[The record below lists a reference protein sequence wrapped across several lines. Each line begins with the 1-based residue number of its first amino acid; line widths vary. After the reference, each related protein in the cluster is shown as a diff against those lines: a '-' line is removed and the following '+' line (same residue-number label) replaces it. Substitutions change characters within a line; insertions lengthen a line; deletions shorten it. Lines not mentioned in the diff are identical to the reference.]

1 MATDNIFAGSI
12 TCAGLTN
19 TGTTSLSGAVVIT
32 GSLSTTMGV
41 ISGTNLVVGGRAGT
55 NTTTQAISN
64 TVATEQFFDNLAVT
78 LPANT
83 LALGRR
89 VRVRWHGEA
98 TVDSGADTLTIKIY
112 IGSTAIVTTAAVN
125 TAAND
130 KFVGEFVMNAPSAAG
145 AAALC
150 FGWGMYTDP
159 AATAFKVAQ
168 NANGGTAL
176 ATNGALVVRASAT
189 WSATT
194 ATNTV
199 VLDVFT
205 VDIL

>member
-1 MATDNIFAGSI
+1 MPATKA
-12 TCAGLTN
+12 C
-19 TGTTSLSGAVVIT
+19 SGANK
-32 GSLSTTMGV
+32 
-41 ISGTNLVVGGRAGT
+41 GTSAGGIA
-55 NTTTQAISN
+55 
-64 TVATEQFFDNLAVT
+64 
-78 LPANT
+78 
-83 LALGRR
+83 
-89 VRVRWHGEA
+89 
-98 TVDSGADTLTIKIY
+98 
-112 IGSTAIVTTAAVN
+112 
-125 TAAND
+125 
-130 KFVGEFVMNAPSAAG
+130 NAPSAAG

-159 AATAFKVAQ
+159 AAAAFNVAQ

-199 VLDVFT
+199 VLDVFS

>member
-1 MATDNIFAGSI
+1 MSTANVVDGTI
-12 TCAGLTN
+12 TCTGLTC
-19 TGTTSLSGAVVIT
+19 TGATVLTGLTVGGGTITTTL
-32 GSLSTTMGV
+32 GV
-41 ISGTNLVVGGRAGT
+41 AGGTALVVGGRAGT

-64 TVATEQFFDNLAVT
+64 TVNTEQFFDNLAVT

-89 VRVRWHGEA
+89 VRVRWHGET

-125 TAAND
+125 TAANN

-159 AATAFKVAQ
+159 AATAFNVAQ

-199 VLDVFT
+199 VLDVFS